1 MAQRFFIFCM
11 LEISDLVSFLNY
23 VSVMTMH
30 KNKDVDFIISKFWKN
45 YSIITEFS
53 CFFLDC
59 FLKKSYNIMMNYGKE
74 TLLQGKE
81 KKLWKAG
88 RLPLGLITFYNLTVP
103 LDRKWHVVGLGH
115 NPGVGRK
122 EIEKAAVIQSD
133 GDLKPWLLIGIN
145 EYRRYWQKF
154 VNYDHPY
161 LQKCK
166 IYPY

>member
-1 MAQRFFIFCM
+1 
-11 LEISDLVSFLNY
+11 
-23 VSVMTMH
+23 
-30 KNKDVDFIISKFWKN
+30 
-45 YSIITEFS
+45 
-53 CFFLDC
+53 
-59 FLKKSYNIMMNYGKE
+59 MMNYGKE

-88 RLPLGLITFYNLTVP
+88 RLPLGLITLYNLTVP

-122 EIEKAAVIQSD
+122 EIEKAAVIQYD